1 MATDHLFVLGGA
13 RSGKTAFAEQTALA
27 TGKAPV
33 YLATGGAG
41 DAEMAARIEAHR
53 AARGPAWRTV
63 EEPLKLAAA
72 MSRES
77 RAETVILVDCLTLW
91 LSNLMADDADPLAAG
106 AELVEALAAAPGPVI
121 LVSNEVGQGIVP
133 ANPLARRFRDAAGRL
148 HQILAAAVP
157 RAVFIVAG
165 LPINLKG

>member
-1 MATDHLFVLGGA
+1 MAAGHLFVLGGA

-53 AARGPAWRTV
+53 AARGLAWRTV
-63 EEPLKLAAA
+63 EEPLNLAATI
-72 MSRES
+72 SRES

-106 AELVEALAAAPGPVI
+106 AGLVEALAAAPGPVI

-148 HQILAAAVP
+148 HQTVAAVVP
-157 RAVFIVAG
+157 RAVFVVAG

>member
-91 LSNLMADDADPLAAG
+91 LSNLMADDADPLAASAG
-106 AELVEALAAAPGPVI
+106 LVEALAAAPGPVI